1 MNLAIV
7 IGVDSYTS
15 NDFDH
20 LPACNND
27 ARVVEKVLNNIKDFK
42 EILYIN
48 KNESGFQIKG
58 LISDF
63 IEKYKRSEVSE
74 LLFYFSGHGERFED
88 DFFYLPADF
97 NRAKKETTGL
107 RNSEL
112 DGWIKSIAPK
122 LCVKIV
128 DACFSGTQYIKS
140 ESNTESE
147 LKKSAQ
153 KYGLN
158 DLYFWFS
165 SRENEVSYA
174 GSEFSRF
181 TESILTALTE
191 HKGEIRYRDIMAY
204 VADDFSNAGSSKPV
218 FITQA
223 DNIEKFGVV
232 SDETHQIIFD
242 EFGLEEEGTSVEG
255 EKVKEPIHKKEE
267 SIYDLV
273 KLASS
278 EFCFSEKVL
287 ADFITD
293 FNNNINVWSDDFKKL
308 YDIKISQ
315 NLVSYEV
322 PNTSRIGEWLLENK
336 EVDYFAIP
344 TRKTEEYEV
353 EEYKSLPKKPLNKY
367 DISNKL
373 ASLTHLGIGG
383 KYNTEYKLET
393 VTKTRSYVDGFRYS
407 HSIKNRIT
415 SIIFEPTIEIIKS
428 ISLFIIPIY
437 SNSKLVLHYSF
448 EELNRSNWGEHS
460 SPSCEKWKVVD
471 IKINSVDSAKSSAD
485 YIKKEI
491 TTYVENKLKN
501 IVGK

>member
-20 LPACNND
+20 LPACKND
-27 ARVVEKVLNNIKDFK
+27 AKVVEKVLNNVKDFK

-48 KNESGFQIKG
+48 SNESGYQIKS

-63 IEKYKRSEVSE
+63 IEKYKDSEIDE
-74 LLFYFSGHGERFED
+74 LLFYFSGHGERFEG

-97 NRAKKETTGL
+97 NRTKKETTGL

-112 DGWIKSIAPK
+112 DGWIKSISPK

-153 KYGLN
+153 KFGLN

-174 GSEFSRF
+174 GNEFSRF

-204 VADDFSNAGSSKPV
+204 VADDFSDAGASKPV
-218 FITQA
+218 FVTQA
-223 DNIEKFGVV
+223 DNIEKFGIV
-232 SDETHQIIFD
+232 SDETHKIIF
-242 EFGLEEEGTSVEG
+242 EAFGLDETKKG
-255 EKVKEPIHKKEE
+255 KVKEQIHKKEE
-267 SIYDLV
+267 SLYDLI

-278 EFCFSEKVL
+278 ELCFSEQVL
-287 ADFITD
+287 TKFIADF
-293 FNNNINVWSDDFKKL
+293 NQNIRTWSEELEKL
-308 YDIKISQ
+308 YEIDVNHSL
-315 NLVSYEV
+315 NSYLV
-322 PNTSRIGEWLLENK
+322 PNARRIGEWLLENK
-336 EVDYFAIP
+336 EVDYFAVP
-344 TRKTEEYEV
+344 TEQTKEYETK
-353 EEYKSLPKKPLNKY
+353 EYKALPRKP
-367 DISNKL
+367 SNRYGLASQL
-373 ASLTHLGIGG
+373 ASLRHLGFGDEDD
-383 KYNTEYKLET
+383 TEYKLET
-393 VTKTRSYVDGFRYS
+393 VTKTRSYIDGFDYN
-407 HSIKNRIT
+407 HSLEQVIT
-415 SIIFEPTIEIIKS
+415 SIVFKPSIEIIKP
-428 ISLFIIPIY
+428 ISLFVVPIY

-448 EELNRSNWGEHS
+448 EELNRSNWGKYS
-460 SPSCEKWKVVD
+460 SPCCDKWKVLD
-471 IKINSVDSAKSSAD
+471 IKVNSTSAAKSSAD
-485 YIKKEI
+485 HIRKEI
-491 TTYVENKLKN
+491 TSYIENKLKN
-501 IVGK
+501 AVGK